1 MSEDNIV
8 KLITLAVVVA
18 VIIGVILLIKSAVDS
33 AKRKVRNMLNSSL
46 LGQIKAATEETAKT
60 PATLSGS
67 EGLMKIRIAKDFPEF
82 DAEIARKI
90 VTGTLTQYFTILNAR
105 SGAEALSAHCTESF
119 VTEPANSLDSV
130 TTTYGGAKVHRAV
143 ISDYRKNGEQ
153 STIIWQAAVEYTL
166 PGKMLSQHVYEVRYS
181 YYLAAN
187 SDQASESLIC
197 NNCGAPVTTLGAKV
211 CEYCGAEVIAS
222 VERTWKINAITKTR

>member
-1 MSEDNIV
+1 MSEDNIIR
-8 KLITLAVVVA
+8 LITLAVVVA

-90 VTGTLTQYFTILNAR
+90 VTSTLTQYFTILNAR
-105 SGAEALSAHCTESF
+105 SGAEA
-119 VTEPANSLDSV
+119 
-130 TTTYGGAKVHRAV
+130 
-143 ISDYRKNGEQ
+143 
-153 STIIWQAAVEYTL
+153 
-166 PGKMLSQHVYEVRYS
+166 
-181 YYLAAN
+181 
-187 SDQASESLIC
+187 
-197 NNCGAPVTTLGAKV
+197 
-211 CEYCGAEVIAS
+211 
-222 VERTWKINAITKTR
+222 

>member
-1 MSEDNIV
+1 MSEDNIIR
-8 KLITLAVVVA
+8 LITLAVVVA

-90 VTGTLTQYFTILNAR
+90 VKHADAVFHDTKCAQRRGSFER
-105 SGAEALSAHCTESF
+105 SL
-119 VTEPANSLDSV
+119 
-130 TTTYGGAKVHRAV
+130 HRV
-143 ISDYRKNGEQ
+143 
-153 STIIWQAAVEYTL
+153 
-166 PGKMLSQHVYEVRYS
+166 VR
-181 YYLAAN
+181 
-187 SDQASESLIC
+187 D
-197 NNCGAPVTTLGAKV
+197 
-211 CEYCGAEVIAS
+211 
-222 VERTWKINAITKTR
+222 